1 MAKGRKLTPEEEF
14 LWALKN
20 DPKRIYGANVDPVM
34 LQDIP
39 ELDDEGG
46 ETKWP
51 KKTMPQS
58 KSVTKEPQQAKGR
71 ALFENLRNRFKERR
85 GGGGTAPV
93 TSDAGGSAP
102 IIKREVS
109 DGAFLKTADLPSI
122 QATHQYI
129 KDYQQKPIFQFD
141 DFYKPDTEGYRDFSG
156 YFGDLA
162 KFTLGAFGASEPI
175 DVYTPSA
182 DFNTMISES
191 RIRRDQGLDPETRS
205 MYQNMADRA
214 YNYDVKN
221 IRNLSGGSSGTA
233 LANLGGASD
242 RYYTAQN
249 EIASLDEQFKQKN
262 RDSFY
267 SAAMAGENVHRRI
280 FEDKLNLDMMN
291 KSAAG
296 ALMSDSMDN
305 IVHRKEYEDT
315 YKKPGSPYYEYMKEL
330 TLDTRLNRD
339 LKEHAA
345 NQEVIDAN
353 NFLLDTQNQMQE
365 KEEGINR
372 ANTIIKEEFNKK
384 LEEQGMAPV
393 IESAEDF
400 KNYNGGPVVD
410 INNPITPEQQEEQ
423 RMLSDLRTKET
434 FGLTETEMET
444 MTDDQLLEM
453 GIERKPN
460 ERGTMQYSI
469 TQPME
474 MPAGEKRED
483 DPELANQIDVVSRE
497 YSQKKKTL
505 MDEWYLKDEK
515 KYYKLLKELEA
526 EEAEKKQL
534 VKDEYLK
541 KAE

>member
-85 GGGGTAPV
+85 GGGRTAPV
-93 TSDAGGSAP
+93 TSDTGGTAP
-102 IIKREVS
+102 IETRKMPDTAI
-109 DGAFLKTADLPSI
+109 LKTGDLPAI
-122 QATHQYI
+122 QQTYQYV
-129 KDYQQKPIFQFD
+129 KDYEQKPTFQFD
-141 DFYKPDTEGYRDFSG
+141 DFYKPDTEGYRDFGG
-156 YFGDLA
+156 YLGDLS
-162 KFTLGAFGASEPI
+162 KFTLGAFGATEPI

-191 RIRRDQGLDPETRS
+191 RMRRDQGLDPETRS

-330 TLDTRLNRD
+330 TLDTRMNRE
-339 LKEHAA
+339 LKQFGEEQRVRDA
-345 NQEVIDAN
+345 NQ
-353 NFLLDTQNQMQE
+353 FLLDVENQMQE

-372 ANTIIKEEFNKK
+372 INTQIKQDFANQLN
-384 LEEQGMAPV
+384 EQGMAPV

-410 INNPITPEQQEEQ
+410 INNPITPEKQEEQ
-423 RMLSDLRTKET
+423 KMLSDLRSKET

-469 TQPME
+469 TKPMD
-474 MPAGEKRED
+474 MPPGEKRED

-497 YSQKKKTL
+497 YSQKKKAL

-515 KYYKLLKELEA
+515 KYNKLLKELEA